1 MTATRWMK
9 FIQTRKR
16 QTSTGN
22 KVNQLHHYLE
32 SDSQLRCPVPTSTGH
47 LSFPYLR
54 FVRRSISILLLTLL
68 LANFAGSYLYF
79 AFRALQIKREM
90 RALLATLPEEELEL
104 IILTPEEFKQA
115 RVEDHE
121 IKVNGNMFDIAR
133 VVEKESKLFVYG
145 VYDEDEDSLLS
156 FLNAVVSNLQK
167 DSSQTPPSF
176 SLFSLLHYLPVQF
189 DYNLTA
195 LPSKSLSPTFY
206 NYSFVDFISVIDSPP
221 PK

>member
-1 MTATRWMK
+1 
-9 FIQTRKR
+9 
-16 QTSTGN
+16 
-22 KVNQLHHYLE
+22 
-32 SDSQLRCPVPTSTGH
+32 
-47 LSFPYLR
+47 
-54 FVRRSISILLLTLL
+54 VRRSISILLLTLL

-145 VYDEDEDSLLS
+145 VYDEDEDNLLS
-156 FLNAVVSNLQK
+156 FLNAVVNNLQN
-167 DSSQTPPSF
+167 DSTQTPPSI
-176 SLFSLLHYLPVQF
+176 SLFSVLHYLPVQF
-189 DYNLTA
+189 DYSLTV

-206 NYSFVDFISVIDSPP
+206 NTSFVDFISAIDSPP

>member
-1 MTATRWMK
+1 
-9 FIQTRKR
+9 
-16 QTSTGN
+16 
-22 KVNQLHHYLE
+22 
-32 SDSQLRCPVPTSTGH
+32 
-47 LSFPYLR
+47 
-54 FVRRSISILLLTLL
+54 VRRSISILLLTLL

-145 VYDEDEDSLLS
+145 VYDEDEDNLLS